1 MATNMKA
8 RLGKVAKKR
17 PKKKPLAYVGKNG
30 HVYACAARKKT
41 PKKQHT
47 DLGGHVVTK
56 EWLKHRKQMHCILY
70 VTGAGVIHAKPNA
83 IGVKKGLVR
92 KSGALIGT
100 SKKRGRPS
108 KQKASKGKKKTAK
121 AKKKASKKRGKKK
134 KAKKAKKLG
143 KGKKKCRVC
152 HKGMRQSKGRGR
164 PRLQHTNC

>member
-47 DLGGHVVTK
+47 DLGGHVVSK
-56 EWLKHRKQMHCILY
+56 EWLKHRKQMHCIIY

-92 KSGALIGT
+92 KSGTLTGKKKGT

-108 KQKASKGKKKTAK
+108 KQKASRGRKKTAK
-121 AKKKASKKRGKKK
+121 AKKKATKKT
-134 KAKKAKKLG
+134 G
-143 KGKKKCRVC
+143 KGKKKCKVC
-152 HKGMRQSKGRGR
+152 KKGMRQKKGRGR
-164 PRLQHTNC
+164 PRLKHAGC